1 MPEQV
6 FHLPGTAV
14 TSSGLSAHIGSM
26 KTMNPQPAAKWPT
39 VKVPA
44 YDLVP
49 DEVVVDESG
58 RRTVA
63 SVTRQSVGRRHY
75 DFMVTWQEPGTPSTR
90 FTSEDVLDVEH
101 FREKKR

>member
-1 MPEQV
+1 M
-6 FHLPGTAV
+6 T
-14 TSSGLSAHIGSM
+14 T
-26 KTMNPQPAAKWPT
+26 KNPQSAAKWPT

-49 DEVVVDESG
+49 YEVVVDSLG

-63 SVTRQSVGRRHY
+63 TVSRQSVGRRHY
-75 DFMVTWQEPGTPSTR
+75 DYVVTWQEPGTPATR

-101 FREKKR
+101 FRESPAKH